1 MKKANSISLPD
12 DAVQLSRK
20 SWVAYVFTLLVFLA
34 GGILA
39 RLAGYHSAAM
49 GWTAS
54 IFVLVLVCVD
64 VMSLSSI
71 GLYSNSDGVWVE
83 SGFLPM
89 TRRVVLIRW
98 GDLQSAS
105 VDTGLLSAL
114 LNAHTVRIGHRVK
127 ARGAVLTHMQGG
139 RAAVLA
145 INRHY
150 YAAQA
155 AHSQDRAAMP
165 ECA

>member
-1 MKKANSISLPD
+1 MMKLNLKSWPD
-12 DAVQLSRK
+12 DAIELSRK

-39 RLAGYHSAAM
+39 RLAGYHSAAL

-54 IFVLVLVCVD
+54 VFVLMLVCVD

-71 GLYSNSDGVWVE
+71 GLYSNSDGGWVE

-98 GDLQSAS
+98 RDLQSAT

-114 LNAHTVRIGHRVK
+114 LGAHTVRIGHRIK
-127 ARGAVLTHMQGG
+127 ARGAVLTHMRGG

-150 YAAQA
+150 YAVQA
-155 AHSQDRAAMP
+155 AQSQDRTATP